1 MASSDEADDDN
12 YGYKTGK
19 KGYTVETVQCL
30 LFARDNLPSDVY
42 RKFVKAMTEVWKN
55 RADPDGEIRN
65 ICPENCIGTALKLFQ
80 GWATVKQSFLNF
92 IEGRSPVEGNGNA
105 NPDVE
110 AVVFNPLIQ
119 KPMDFLSR
127 LKACPNMSDDH
138 YAAFL
143 KIMQE
148 YFRDRTMTPRKVYKK
163 VRRCMRDC
171 PELLE
176 EFVDNFLPA
185 DLKAFVKVKAN
196 DNHRSDGIHT
206 KEGYGELPHTEEDE
220 EDKVKPLPDWNSSKA
235 QELPPEVDPKKLER
249 ACTPSYYLL
258 PDNLTLHSSYWTNLG
273 RSILNDTLVCSVSGM
288 ESSKHKT
295 INGYETN
302 ILYCEEDMF
311 ESDMLLHRFRATAD
325 LIANLQTR
333 AGSRL
338 KISEHLTPLHRRC
351 IEKLYDD
358 DPELDDLLESQNTS
372 SVLAVLLSRLKQKVE
387 DLSEARSYL
396 HKAHSQVIAK
406 NYYRSLDHR
415 GLSFKQLDA
424 KRMSQK
430 ALLAEANEINKTNSN
445 AGDKNADTDMRN
457 AGDKYA
463 DTAMSNAGDK
473 YADTDMHKDISSILS
488 AACASEEKQVMNWAK
503 IVHPFLSAHCLWPS
517 SKETVAPA
525 KACEHCRTSKDFLSS
540 IPDALPATKLPS
552 SSKRGEFL
560 KKNSNDLSSSHD
572 GFGQDIEGDFVP
584 EPEIIES
591 DVMPGAGKEPISCD
605 VATSGMDGL
614 SSHCRIVDTSEP
626 STCDHGNKHE
636 SRQHSK
642 TSTKLRGV
650 KGGTC
655 CFLIVLR
662 RLYQILYE
670 RLQTARGLC
679 ADYLLYAE
687 FKEKII
693 KLHAHCIDNS
703 SFEDFCLQFL
713 GPKSVELFTL
723 DIVINRVIK
732 QLCII
737 YSRDQDNSLF
747 QFLENFGRPVLPK
760 PVFRH
765 QNFPNNPSNGL
776 PKYDQEEQEK
786 TLADTEKL
794 PRHFER
800 RKKRK
805 LENSATSSS
814 AWSSSQLGAVTKTH
828 G

>member
-1 MASSDEADDDN
+1 MASSDEAGDDN

-19 KGYTVETVQCL
+19 KEYMMETVQCL

-42 RKFVKAMTEVWKN
+42 REFVKAMTEVWKN
-55 RADPDGEIRN
+55 
-65 ICPENCIGTALKLFQ
+65 
-80 GWATVKQSFLNF
+80 WY
-92 IEGRSPVEGNGNA
+92 
-105 NPDVE
+105 
-110 AVVFNPLIQ
+110 
-119 KPMDFLSR
+119 
-127 LKACPNMSDDH
+127 ACPNMSDDH

-143 KIMQE
+143 KIMQD

-196 DNHRSDGIHT
+196 DNRRSDGIHM
-206 KEGYGELPHTEEDE
+206 KEGYGELPHAEEDE

-258 PDNLTLHSSYWTNLG
+258 PDNLSG
-273 RSILNDTLVCSVSGM
+273 RMVFLIMPFFFVR
-288 ESSKHKT
+288 
-295 INGYETN
+295 
-302 ILYCEEDMF
+302 F

-358 DPELDDLLESQNTS
+358 DPELDDLLESPNTS

-430 ALLAEANEINKTNSN
+430 ALLAEANEINKKNSK
-445 AGDKNADTDMRN
+445 AGDKNADTGMLN

-463 DTAMSNAGDK
+463 DTAMSNAGDKYADTDTSNAGDK

-525 KACEHCRTSKDFLSS
+525 KACEHCRTSKDFLSR
-540 IPDALPATKLPS
+540 IPDALPATKLSS

-560 KKNSNDLSSSHD
+560 KKKSNDLSSSHD
-572 GFGQDIEGDFVP
+572 GFGQDIDQEGDFMP
-584 EPEIIES
+584 EPEIIEL
-591 DVMPGAGKEPISCD
+591 DVMLGARKEPI
-605 VATSGMDGL
+605 
-614 SSHCRIVDTSEP
+614 
-626 STCDHGNKHE
+626 
-636 SRQHSK
+636 
-642 TSTKLRGV
+642 
-650 KGGTC
+650 
-655 CFLIVLR
+655 
-662 RLYQILYE
+662 LYD

-679 ADYLLYAE
+679 ADDLLYAE
-687 FKEKII
+687 FKDKII

-760 PVFRH
+760 PVFSH
-765 QNFPNNPSNGL
+765 QNVIL
-776 PKYDQEEQEK
+776 
-786 TLADTEKL
+786 
-794 PRHFER
+794 
-800 RKKRK
+800 
-805 LENSATSSS
+805 
-814 AWSSSQLGAVTKTH
+814 
-828 G
+828 